1 MNQSHAR
8 KLPIVKLE
16 DSIKKEHIDAFNIK
30 LEHETAS
37 SYSQQSRETRR
48 TRSKGSYEHF
58 AKPSSARTEKKPNS
72 KHIIKNFGKAMCTFA
87 CSTMAQPYLQDIL
100 KNGNIK
106 VHDFQ
111 NYIKGKRDIIDSM
124 KSIRDL
130 LLVKKNDD
138 EKLKAYKEIFQKIS
152 VVFIKFFSVNWI
164 FQGKMT
170 YKQAHVDAR
179 FKMLR
184 RIRNPEQFT
193 YFKDFTK
200 Y

>member
-1 MNQSHAR
+1 MSQSRA
-8 KLPIVKLE
+8 KNISAIKLE
-16 DSIKKEHIDAFNIK
+16 ESIKKEHCDTINLK
-30 LEHETAS
+30 LEDETAS
-37 SYSQQSRETRR
+37 SYSQQSKTRR
-48 TRSKGSYEHF
+48 NTRYKDSYECLPKSHQ
-58 AKPSSARTEKKPNS
+58 AKTTKRPNS

-106 VHDFQ
+106 VHEFQ

-130 LLVKKNDD
+130 LLVRKNDD
-138 EKLKAYKEIFQKIS
+138 EKLRTYKEIFQKIS
-152 VVFIKFFSVNWI
+152 IIFIKFFSVNWI

-170 YKQAHVDAR
+170 YKQAHVNAR